1 MTNPNPLYYSDLV
14 TPDSSITDLI
24 AQLTAAIEKYE
35 ELQAKV
41 KQSAS
46 EAARAMGGMSGATQE
61 QRNIIFQTAEEAS
74 RLADEMK
81 KLRTEEGAAAKEV
94 DRLKQAQKEYNKIA
108 ELQEQIN
115 KSAEGS
121 YNRLSAQYR
130 LNKIRINE
138 MSAAERERNK
148 YFIEDTRRMYE
159 EMSRLQKE
167 TGKYTLEVGHY
178 ENAMRALPG
187 PLGSVAAQIG
197 RMGQSFRQMG
207 QSDLPLGAKALNG
220 FSIVATG
227 VIGIVSAFAA
237 GLQNVKKRLM
247 EFEQANAN
255 LATILNV
262 SKSEMKDL
270 TDAAKQLGRS
280 TEFTASQVTQLQ
292 TELAKLGFGKGSILA
307 MERYVLDFATS
318 VGADL
323 GDAAQVAGATLRAF
337 NLTSA
342 DTEDALGTLA
352 VATNR
357 SALDFGKI
365 RESIG
370 TVFPVANAF
379 GVSLKDTIALL
390 GILSNAG
397 FDASSAATATR
408 NILLN
413 LADANGKLAKSIGGP
428 VKDFDGMIAAFQQL
442 KDRGIDLAEALE
454 VTDRRSVSAF
464 TAFLSGAD
472 SVRELRDALEDVDGE
487 LERIAKER
495 IDTAT
500 GSSLTLQSA
509 VEGLTLSFDSWT
521 EKIKTTNTWLA
532 QFVRFVNR
540 ALFPTE
546 ALSESMRQNFARQL
560 EIAGD
565 QADQYIGIMRGK
577 FEEESAEIA
586 GRGFFGRLFGRGDA
600 EALAGRQAAFE
611 KAVKQREEAIANA
624 EAERIRQ
631 EQNRINAEQEA
642 QDKLT
647 KEEEKARK
655 SAAKAAEQAAKK
667 AAQQRLKDR
676 QAVIDSINFEISAEK
691 AGTEKMLSLRL
702 DRVEAQRQLELE
714 KNRQAAETARKD
726 EAVINAKFDADRLK
740 TIRAFNAEVARARV
754 QAYQQEIQAAQL
766 QLAVTEKNTEAELGL
781 RLSIIQKQ
789 MEIELTE
796 NRAKAEK
803 EQQDEMAI
811 RGKYM
816 KMAETTE
823 LEYRTRVAREAL
835 DISADLAKS
844 QFELMEAN
852 ERQKTIFQLQQER
865 ARLAGLLEI
874 NKTAAKKL
882 TPEQVKSIEGQVQ
895 AIDSKLGSLGYNNIY
910 EVLGISISK
919 EKQLAL
925 NTAYQSIRDNLT
937 SVADSWMQVATA
949 AREAADA
956 QVESAQRALDAEI
969 EARNAGYANS
979 VETARKE
986 LALAQAN
993 QQKALAQEAQAKRAQ
1008 LTLDTLEQ
1016 TSSLVTASANIWKA
1030 FSKAGIVGPGLAIAA
1045 IAGMWASFAA
1055 AKVKAAELTK
1065 TEQYGEGTV
1074 ELLQGG
1080 SHASGHDI
1088 SLGRKA
1094 DGTERRAEGG
1104 EYFAVINKRNSR
1116 KYRGLIPEVIRAFND
1131 GTFSE
1136 KYQRAGEGMARYA
1149 ITTGTDISGIEGD
1162 VRAIRKQGERTE
1174 TAGDGYVLV
1183 RYKNLTRKIKS

>member
-1 MTNPNPLYYSDLV
+1 MQNPNPLYYRDLV

-24 AQLTAAIEKYE
+24 AQLTGAIEKYE
-35 ELQAKV
+35 ELQSKV

-46 EAARAMGGMSGATQE
+46 EAAKAMSGMSGATQE
-61 QRNIIFQTAEEAS
+61 QRAIIFQTAEEANK
-74 RLADEMK
+74 LAEEMK
-81 KLRTEEGAAAKEV
+81 KLRTEEGAAVKEV

-108 ELQEQIN
+108 ELQEKIN

-178 ENAMRALPG
+178 ENALRALPG
-187 PLGSVAAQIG
+187 PLGMVAG
-197 RMGQSFRQMG
+197 RISQMGQSFRQMG

-227 VIGIVSAFAA
+227 VIGIVSALAA
-237 GLQNVKKRLM
+237 GFQNMKKRM
-247 EFEQANAN
+247 VEFEQANAN
-255 LATILNV
+255 LATILGV
-262 SKSEMKDL
+262 TKEEMKGL
-270 TDAAKQLGRS
+270 TDSAKQLGRS

-292 TELAKLGFGKGSILA
+292 TELAKLGFGQGSIMA
-307 MERYVLDFATS
+307 MQKSVLNFATA
-318 VGADL
+318 VGAGL
-323 GDAAQVAGATLRAF
+323 GEAAEVAGSTLRAF

-342 DTEDALGTLA
+342 DTEDVLGTLA

-357 SALDFGKI
+357 SALNFEKI
-365 RESIG
+365 RNSIG

-379 GVSLKDTIALL
+379 GISVKDTVALL
-390 GILSNAG
+390 GSLANAG

-428 VKDFDGMIAAFQQL
+428 VRDFDGIINALQEL
-442 KDRGIDLAEALE
+442 RDRGIDVGEALE
-454 VTDRRSVSAF
+454 LTDRRSVSAF
-464 TAFLSGAD
+464 SAFLSGAD

-495 IDTAT
+495 LDTAQ
-500 GSSLTLQSA
+500 GSALTLQSA
-509 VEGLTLSFDSWT
+509 WEGLILSFGSSVET
-521 EKIKTTNTWLA
+521 IKETNNWLA
-532 QFVRFVNR
+532 RLVRNLNA
-540 ALFPTE
+540 ALFPTQAFTE
-546 ALSESMRQNFARQL
+546 GMVQNYTAML
-560 EIAGD
+560 ETAGEQVD
-565 QADQYIGIMRGK
+565 DFIGIMRGK
-577 FEEESAEIA
+577 FEDEGKELSE
-586 GRGFFGRLFGRGDA
+586 RGFFGRLFGKGDE
-600 EALAGRQAAFE
+600 EALNKRAQAFE
-611 KAVKQREEAIANA
+611 KAVKQREDALANA

-631 EQNRINAEQEA
+631 EQNRIKSEQEE

-647 KEEEKARK
+647 KEEIKAREKARK
-655 SAAKAAEQAAKK
+655 EAERAAKA

-676 QAVIDSINFEISAEK
+676 QSVIDSINFEISATE
-691 AGTEKMLSLRL
+691 AGTQKMLDLRL

-714 KNRQAAETARKD
+714 KNRQAATTARKE
-726 EAVINAKFDADRLK
+726 EAVINAKFDADRIRE
-740 TIRAFNAEVARARV
+740 IRAFNAEVSKVRTAALQRD
-754 QAYQQEIQAAQL
+754 IQAAQL
-766 QLAVTEKNTEAELGL
+766 QLAVTEKGTEAELGL
-781 RLSIIQKQ
+781 RLSIIEKQ
-789 MEIELTE
+789 MQIELTE
-796 NRAKAEK
+796 NRAKVEK

-816 KMAETTE
+816 KLAETTE
-823 LEYRTRVAREAL
+823 LEYRARVAREAL
-835 DISADLAKS
+835 DISAELAKS

-852 ERQKTIFQLQQER
+852 EREKTEFQLRQER

-882 TPEQVKSIEGQVQ
+882 TAEQVRAIEAQIEAVDQ
-895 AIDSKLGSLGYNNIY
+895 KLGSLGYSNIY

-919 EKQLAL
+919 EKQGAL

-937 SVADSWMQVATA
+937 SVAESWLQVAQA

-956 QVESAQRALDAEI
+956 QVESAQNALNAEI

-986 LALAQAN
+986 LALAQSN
-993 QQKALAQEAQAKRAQ
+993 RQKALADEEQAKRAQ
-1008 LTLDTLEQ
+1008 VSLDTIEQ
-1016 TSSLVTASANIWKA
+1016 TSSLVTASANLWKT
-1030 FSKAGIVGPGLAIAA
+1030 FSKLPGGPVLALTA
-1045 IAGMWASFAA
+1045 IAGMWTSFAA

-1065 TEQYGEGTV
+1065 TEKYGEGTV

-1104 EYFAVINKRNSR
+1104 EFFAVINKRNSR
-1116 KYRGLIPEVIRAFND
+1116 RFRGVIPEVIKAFND

-1136 KYQRAGEGMARYA
+1136 KYQRAGEGIGRYA
-1149 ITTGTDISGIEGD
+1149 ITAGTDVSRLEGD
-1162 VRAIRKQGERTE
+1162 VRAIRMQGERTE
-1174 TAGDGYVLV
+1174 SQGDGYTIM